1 MGNQFTLEPMAQAT
15 ILCNEST
22 IHRNP
27 KEKQKKTMAMMHQ
40 SYKALKINV
49 YYLDDRFEE

>member
-1 MGNQFTLEPMAQAT
+1 MK
-15 ILCNEST
+15 ST
-22 IHRNP
+22 IHPNL
-27 KEKQKKTMAMMHQ
+27 KEKEKTTVMMHQ